1 MAREL
6 LIESRRTNEKEPLE
20 TVYATGLNVAAGEV
34 VERWAK
40 GVPAPGDDAHILNVH
55 LHTKDGK
62 HIGFRFYLVTEEP
75 AVHLGPAPVEV
86 EN

>member
-6 LIESRRTNEKEPLE
+6 LIESRQTSEKEPLE

-34 VERWAK
+34 TERWAK
-40 GVPAPGDDAHILNVH
+40 GVPAPGADAHILNVH

-62 HIGFRFYLVTEEP
+62 HIGFRFYLVTGEP
-75 AVHLGPAPVEV
+75 SVRFGPAPVEMAP
-86 EN
+86 